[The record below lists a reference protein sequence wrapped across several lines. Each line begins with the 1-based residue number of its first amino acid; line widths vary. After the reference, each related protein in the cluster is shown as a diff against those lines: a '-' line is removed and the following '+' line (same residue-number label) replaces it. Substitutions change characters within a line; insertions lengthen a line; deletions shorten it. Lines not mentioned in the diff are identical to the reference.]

1 MTARSRAQGSGV
13 LRSHLPVSLC
23 RAHVDGP
30 GIPPNDSENH
40 TQYAFPCPRAFVGL
54 VTTACVFIAYGLGQL
69 LLART
74 FKVFFVYKKT
84 SIHNFARGYD
94 WNLLFAT
101 CIVTRVTL
109 LLGAFSL
116 SFVWPT

>member
-1 MTARSRAQGSGV
+1 MVRHCNDSP
-13 LRSHLPVSLC
+13 LPLPVSLC

-69 LLART
+69 PLART
-74 FKVFFVYKKT
+74 FKVFFVNKKHQST
-84 SIHNFARGYD
+84 ILRE
-94 WNLLFAT
+94 
-101 CIVTRVTL
+101 VTIGTYCLPHV
-109 LLGAFSL
+109 F
-116 SFVWPT
+116 